1 MKRKLRFIQTIIV
14 LAGILVVSCAG
25 YQKQGVGSRIMT
37 SVAGPPRAS
46 TAGNYTTM
54 TFSDPVVASLD
65 QNAAR
70 QLLQGILHDIISGT
84 GTQLDGAFAIPNA
97 MPASL
102 LATRDIIEGQLALD
116 GSVLHAESIARW
128 IWSRH
133 DPLTGTFTD
142 EYAMNWTLQAS
153 GSLWIASN
161 RYSPLVATACA
172 FDALR
177 LLRQPL
183 TAAFNASIATYILSC
198 YDTSVD
204 AFTGSPATTEPTL
217 QDTYWAIKTLASLG
231 QLAQVNAGSCA
242 AYINSLIDAT
252 GLYQL
257 HNPILMI
264 PAPEYL
270 TGTICTSRLA
280 IESLATLGR
289 LGTINAATFRGTIM
303 GLYDM
308 TNKWF
313 MNNFCDAN
321 RTALATAEALDI
333 LDTIGFPA
341 GFTTIELPQVI
352 EMYARTQLFTGGWA
366 MDNGNLLTP
375 ASQCARIVTDLVH
388 VAGRGNLGTIDLVLL
403 RGVFAAS
410 LAGSDA
416 AGMAGYGPF
425 PDYNPSLDAC
435 RAIIDITRAGGMLDP
450 AGINAAKVFV
460 AAADTGSAYPEIYP
474 GGGTPPFIIPDAY
487 RTLSLSGAWCLAQ
500 GVQLKIALGMPFS
513 AMDLYLLL
521 EELKQLQITTST
533 PWPGLQGLC
542 ISSPSL
548 KQLLST
554 MGGLKER
561 AASLESTLA
570 VVQAIIALK
579 TYGNGSIFIASKLLN
594 LGMLYSRLAS
604 AYRELGTVAWFER
617 ESPATFQS
625 PAGVDNQRLRDA
637 RLVLE
642 IINTT
647 RGFGYP
653 AITTTIS
660 LPKLANL
667 ALTEPRNTITDIDNA
682 LAILAVLN
690 RTIAHDDM
698 VDIVGMLARFRV
710 NGTAWF
716 ARLGLPNLF
725 ETVKAYRILSRF
737 AGIKTTLEHVM
748 AGGNGTVQVM
758 AGTTMAL
765 RAELVN
771 CFRGDEPTWTYTYKL
786 QPVGITGT
794 GGTVAMQVAIPLIE
808 SALGPAT
815 LNITMPAA
823 SLNTTMIIPMTIA
836 GVLITDPPGE
846 DMEIST
852 PKRASVAVTVKL
864 FITSLDNSS
873 RRVAALHGSIV
884 ATGMSVNDTGYFA
897 LVNGSVA
904 GEYTTLL
911 DVSPLST
918 DTTYYVKASHSH
930 CALLQGTLVISCDD
944 NLATVPVIIVP
955 LGLACIVVGV
965 IIAKPRSTR
974 RRAP

>member
-1 MKRKLRFIQTIIV
+1 MIGIITCM
-14 LAGILVVSCAG
+14 VVSTCVTCPVTG
-25 YQKQGVGSRIMT
+25 TISPRLT
-37 SVAGPPRAS
+37 LVAAPARS
-46 TAGNYTTM
+46 TTTQNYTTM

-65 QNAAR
+65 PAAAK
-70 QLLQGILHDIISGT
+70 QLLQGILHNIISGT
-84 GTQLDGAFAIPNA
+84 GTKLDGTFAIPNA
-97 MPASL
+97 NPASL
-102 LATRDIIEGQLALD
+102 LATRDIVEGQLALD
-116 GSVLHAESIARW
+116 GSVPHAESIARW

-133 DPLTGTFTD
+133 DLVTGAFTD
-142 EYAMNWTLQAS
+142 EYAMNWTLQQS

-198 YDTSVD
+198 YDTSTD
-204 AFTGSPATTEPTL
+204 AFTGSPTTTEPTL

-270 TGTICTSRLA
+270 TGTICSSRLA
-280 IESLATLGR
+280 IETLMALGR
-289 LGTINAATFRGTIM
+289 LGTINTATFRDTIM
-303 GLYDM
+303 GLYDT

-333 LDTIGFPA
+333 LDIIGFSA

-366 MDNGNLLTP
+366 MDNGCLLTP
-375 ASQCARIVTDLVH
+375 SSQCARIVTDLVH
-388 VAGRGNLGTIDLVLL
+388 VAGRGNLGTIDLTLL
-403 RGVFAAS
+403 CGVFAAS

-416 AGMAGYGPF
+416 AGMAGYEPF
-425 PDYNPSLDAC
+425 PDYNPSFDAC
-435 RAIIDITRAGGMLDP
+435 RAIIDITQAGGMLDP

-460 AAADTGSAYPEIYP
+460 AAADTGTAYPDIYP
-474 GGGTPPFIIPDAY
+474 GSGTPPYIVPEAY
-487 RTLSLSGAWCLAQ
+487 RTFSLSGAWCLAL

-513 AMDLYLLL
+513 AMDLFLLL
-521 EELKQLQITTST
+521 DEFKQLQITTST

-542 ISSPSL
+542 ISSPSM
-548 KQLLST
+548 KQWLTT

-570 VVQAIIALK
+570 VVQAITALK
-579 TYGNGSIFIASKLLN
+579 TYGNGSTFIVSKLLN
-594 LGMLYSRLAS
+594 LGILYSRLAS
-604 AYRELGTVAWFER
+604 AYRESGTIAWFER

-642 IINTT
+642 IINST
-647 RGFGYP
+647 RGFDYP
-653 AITTTIS
+653 AIKTTIS

-667 ALTEPRNTITDIDNA
+667 ALTEPRHTITDIDNA
-682 LAILAVLN
+682 LAILALLN

-698 VDIVGMLARFRV
+698 VDIVGTLARFRV

-725 ETVKAYRILSRF
+725 ETVKAYLILSRF

-748 AGGNGTVQVM
+748 AGENGTVQAM

-765 RAELVN
+765 RVELVN
-771 CFRGDEPTWTYTYKL
+771 CFRGDEPAWTYTCKL
-786 QPVGITGT
+786 QPAGITGT
-794 GGTVAMQVAIPLIE
+794 GGTVAMQVAIPLSE
-808 SALGPAT
+808 SVLGPAI

-823 SLNTTMIIPMTIA
+823 SLNTTMIIPMTIS
-836 GVLITDPPGE
+836 GVLVTDPPGE
-846 DMEIST
+846 DMQIST
-852 PKRASVAVTVKL
+852 PKRASVAVTVNL
-864 FITSLDNSS
+864 FIASLDNSS

-897 LVNGSVA
+897 LVNGSDA
-904 GEYTTLL
+904 GVYTTLL
-911 DVSPLST
+911 DVSPLSA
-918 DTTYYVKASHSH
+918 DTTYHVEASHSH
-930 CALLQGTLVISCDD
+930 CALLQGTLVIRCDD
-944 NLATVPVIIVP
+944 NLATVPVIVVP
-955 LGLACIVVGV
+955 LGLACIAVGV